1 MFLSCY
7 RQLQD
12 RTVLGQFQQVTFKI
26 TNIKKGWCDRMDIL
40 TTQYERKD
48 MSEKPQKFNKKN
60 VLYLVIAGLAL
71 VILILLVF
79 LMTRSNSGATTAET
93 GVTVKTSNGASS
105 SSSTST
111 KQYVEGKDY
120 TVKYSNDGIVAKSSI
135 DEAMTA
141 TGVNNYDDDMDT
153 SSDGG
158 NLAKIEIFY
167 NKSDNVI
174 VQKLYKNGYKNNEP
188 TMINAYDLSKK
199 KMVDGNIGRLY
210 YDNQPLVYTW
220 TNNTVK

>member
-1 MFLSCY
+1 
-7 RQLQD
+7 
-12 RTVLGQFQQVTFKI
+12 
-26 TNIKKGWCDRMDIL
+26 
-40 TTQYERKD
+40 
-48 MSEKPQKFNKKN
+48 MSEKPKKFEKKN

-71 VILILLVF
+71 VIIILLASWVII
-79 LMTRSNSGATTAET
+79 SNNSGATTEET
-93 GVTVKTSNGASS
+93 GTTAKVSSSASSVS
-105 SSSTST
+105 SSSTS
-111 KQYVEGKDY
+111 KYVEGKDY
-120 TVKYSNDGIVAKSSI
+120 TVKYSNDGIVDKASV

-158 NLAKIEIFY
+158 NFVKIEIFY
-167 NKSDNVI
+167 NKSENVI

-210 YDNQPLVYTW
+210 YDNQSLVYTW

>member
-1 MFLSCY
+1 
-7 RQLQD
+7 
-12 RTVLGQFQQVTFKI
+12 
-26 TNIKKGWCDRMDIL
+26 MDIL
-40 TTQYERKD
+40 TTRYVRMN
-48 MSEKPQKFNKKN
+48 MSEKPKKFEKKN

-71 VILILLVF
+71 VIIILLASWVII
-79 LMTRSNSGATTAET
+79 SNNSGATTEET
-93 GVTVKTSNGASS
+93 GTTAKVSSSASSVS
-105 SSSTST
+105 SSSTS
-111 KQYVEGKDY
+111 KYVEGKDY
-120 TVKYSNDGIVAKSSI
+120 TVKYSNDGIVDKA
-135 DEAMTA
+135 DVNEAMTA

-158 NLAKIEIFY
+158 NFAKIEIFY
-167 NKSDNVI
+167 NKSENVI